1 MYDERIRKWADILVE
16 YSAPVRA
23 GHEVVI
29 RGTTLAEPLALEL
42 VRAVLEREGIPHVRL
57 SPTTTNEYFYRYAPN
72 SVLDRLPELIHLEY
86 QRVDVV
92 IHVLSEDNTRALTNV
107 DPQKTVRLQRARQPI
122 SELFMNRSASGE
134 LLWSLTL
141 FPTPAYAQ
149 NAEMGLVEF
158 TEFVFQA
165 CFLNDDDPIA
175 RWQEQVQRQQQLI
188 DVLQSAREV
197 HIRGPGTDLR
207 VGVAGRTWI
216 NDRGDKNFPGGE
228 VFTGPVEEQVE
239 GHIAFSFPA
248 VHGGREVRDV
258 RLWFEGGR
266 VVRAEA
272 SHNEEFLLKMVD
284 IDEGARYVGE
294 FAFGTN
300 YNIHHFI
307 RNTLFDEKIGGTVHM
322 ALGRSYPET
331 GGRNVSAIHW
341 DLICDLREEGEV
353 YVDGELFMHNG
364 QFVLWDEAASIADGR
379 DEAR

>member
-1 MYDERIRKWADILVE
+1 MYDARIRKWADILVT
-16 YSAPVRA
+16 YSAPVSA

-57 SPTTTNEYFYRYAPN
+57 SPPTTSEYFYRYAPD

-122 SELFMNRSASGE
+122 SELFMNRAASGE

-158 TEFVFQA
+158 AEFVFQA
-165 CFLNDDDPIA
+165 CFLNEDDPVA
-175 RWQEQVQRQQQLI
+175 HWQAQVDRQQRLI
-188 DVLQSAREV
+188 DVLQQAREIHV
-197 HIRGPGTDLR
+197 LGPDTDLR
-207 VGVAGRTWI
+207 VGVEGRTWI

-228 VFTGPVEEQVE
+228 VFTGPVEHQVE
-239 GHIAFSFPA
+239 GHIAFTFPA

-258 RLWFEGGR
+258 RLWFEEGR

-272 SHNEEFLLKMVD
+272 AHNEEFLLQMLD
-284 IDEGARYVGE
+284 IDEGARYLGE

-300 YNIHHFI
+300 FNIQHFI

-341 DLICDLREEGEV
+341 DLICDLRREGEV
-353 YVDGELFMHNG
+353 YVDGELFMR
-364 QFVLWDEAASIADGR
+364 DGR
-379 DEAR
+379 FLLWEDAPAPASDESTG